1 MSEYIPQLET
11 KDDFEKLVNDLHE
24 ALEKQ
29 DKWLKETKHCNIC
42 NRTCQPNVMRLERY
56 GKEYD
61 GVCYECFQE
70 KCHKEGMPKKFIEE
84 QAKSLLEY
92 RKERTLYSP
101 CYSFLPWLEDNEI
114 DIIKKK
120 ADELEKKEEQ
130 RKANEYK
137 SSLLKEAADFCDRVI
152 GKQQE
157 DETITRGQLEDIIA
171 NLFGEFDKLKNRID
185 GKADREMI
193 FR

>member
-1 MSEYIPQLET
+1 MSEHILRLET
-11 KDDFEKLVNDLHE
+11 KDDFEKPVNGLHKAFE
-24 ALEKQ
+24 TQ

-42 NRTCQPNVMRLERY
+42 NRTYEPNVMRLKRY
-56 GKEYD
+56 GKKYD
-61 GVCYECFQE
+61 GICYECFQE
-70 KCHKEGMPKKFIEE
+70 KCHKDGLPKKFIEE
-84 QAKSLLEY
+84 QAESLLKY
-92 RKERTLYSP
+92 RKERTLYSL

-114 DIIKKK
+114 DVITEK

-130 RKANEYK
+130 RKADEYK

-171 NLFGEFDKLKNRID
+171 NLFGEFDELKDRID
-185 GKADREMI
+185 RKANREII
-193 FR
+193 FG

>member
-1 MSEYIPQLET
+1 MPEHIPQLET
-11 KDDFEKLVNDLHE
+11 KDDFEKLVNGLHE

-29 DKWLKETKHCNIC
+29 DKWLKETKHCSIC
-42 NRTCQPNVMRLERY
+42 NHTYEPNVMRLERY
-56 GKEYD
+56 GKKYD
-61 GVCYECFQE
+61 SMCYECFKE
-70 KCHKEGMPKKFIEE
+70 KCHKDGMPKKFIEE
-84 QAKSLLEY
+84 QAESLLKY
-92 RKERTLYSP
+92 RKERTLYSLR
-101 CYSFLPWLEDNEI
+101 YSFLPWLEDNEI

-130 RKANEYK
+130 RKADEYK
-137 SSLLKEAADFCDRVI
+137 SSLLKEAADFCDRII

-171 NLFGEFDKLKNRID
+171 NLFGEFDKLKDRID
-185 GKADREMI
+185 LKADREMI

>member
-1 MSEYIPQLET
+1 MSEHIPQLKT
-11 KDDFEKLVNDLHE
+11 KEDFEKFVNGLHE
-24 ALEKQ
+24 ALETR
-29 DKWLKETKHCNIC
+29 DKWLKDTKQCSIC
-42 NRTCQPNVMRLERY
+42 NRTYQPNLIRLEKY
-56 GKEYD
+56 GKKYD
-61 GVCYECFQE
+61 GMCYECFQK
-70 KCHKEGMPKKFIEE
+70 KCHTDGMPKKFIEE
-84 QAKSLLEY
+84 QAKDLFEY
-92 RKERTLYSP
+92 RKNQTLYSL
-101 CYSFLPWLEDNEI
+101 CYSFLPWLENNEI

-130 RKANEYK
+130 RKADEYK

-152 GKQQE
+152 GKQQG

-185 GKADREMI
+185 QKADREMI